1 MIISGSYTIRNYAP
15 DDFDRYFQLQVE
27 SEKLDPSGR
36 LISAKSLSD
45 YLTRP
50 NFTPQKDLIVAESN
64 EILVGC
70 LGVSLEIGIG
80 RALLDAVVHPLHR
93 RKGIATEL
101 FSYGLHRVKESGD
114 ISAQVSILETNAA
127 AKGFLK
133 RLGFKFIRYFLQM
146 RLDIKNMRLPTIEDG
161 TTTSRKLR
169 KGETTLLAELQN
181 RCFAGTWGFNSN
193 TVEEIAHRL
202 NMHGR
207 SPEDVILTCLGDRPV
222 GYCWTIIDAE
232 SNAEKEKSSGLIHM
246 LGVDP
251 VYRQQE
257 IGRNILLNGLQDLK
271 TRGVDIVEL
280 TVDSENL
287 PACSLYESAGFEV
300 YARMEW
306 YERRIK

>member
-1 MIISGSYTIRNYAP
+1 MMRSGSYTIRNYAP

-36 LISAKSLSD
+36 FISAKGLSD
-45 YLTRP
+45 YLARP

-70 LGVSLEIGIG
+70 LGVFLEIGIG
-80 RALLDAVVHPLHR
+80 RALLDALVHPLHR
-93 RKGIATEL
+93 RKGIATDL
-101 FSYGLHRVKESGD
+101 FSHGLQRIKESGNT
-114 ISAQVSILETNAA
+114 SAQVSVPETNAA
-127 AKGFLK
+127 AKGLLN

-146 RLDIKNMRLPTIEDG
+146 RLDIKNIRLPTIEDG
-161 TTTSRKLR
+161 ATTSRKLR
-169 KGETTLLAELQN
+169 SGEATLLAELQN
-181 RCFAGTWGFNSN
+181 RCFAGTWGFNPN

-207 SPEDVILTCLGDRPV
+207 SPQDVILTSLADRPV

-232 SNAEKEKSSGLIHM
+232 SNAKKEKSSGLIHM

-257 IGRNILLNGLQDLK
+257 IGRNILLNGLHDLK
-271 TRGVDIVEL
+271 TRGVDSIEL
-280 TVDSENL
+280 TVDSEN
-287 PACSLYESAGFEV
+287 PAACSLYKSAGFEV